1 MSADFYLVYTNKKFL
16 EIVDL
21 PQELMV
27 IGKTHLS
34 DVFRYNA
41 KRGEYGDGDIEEQV
55 SLRMELAS
63 KCEPHSFERTRPDG
77 AVIKVDG
84 NPLPDGGFIT
94 TYTDVSELHASRIAL
109 EKVNNK
115 LDERVRSRTKELAS
129 RTAELSEKATT
140 LETVMQ
146 NVDTGITLLD
156 KDLKLTLWNDRY
168 FELLN
173 CPEEL
178 LFVGA
183 TVETILKEINQGPDS
198 GEEFSDDEF
207 ETIIKSLKNFEPYQ
221 SVRKQKNGQF
231 LEVRR
236 QPTPAGL
243 LVTVADVSDQKNAEA
258 VLRQN
263 NEILEER
270 VEERTRE
277 LRSAKEFAEKA
288 SSTKSQFLANMSHE
302 LRTPLNAII
311 GFSELLSMNDY
322 SIIDQEKRSEYAKDI
337 NSAGVHLLQVINDI
351 LDVAKIEANQIDL
364 LEQELELESIIGS
377 CIQMVSV
384 TAKNRSITLSTEY
397 PDNLPYVYADPTR
410 IKQVVANLL
419 SNAIKFTDPDGEIT
433 VRVRILADRNLSIS
447 VIDNGIGIPQE
458 QIGHV
463 QTQFGQIQSTYNRNH
478 QGTGLGLSLVRLLTE
493 AHGGR
498 FELESELG
506 VGTTAHIILPA
517 ERIISV
523 AA

>member
-1 MSADFYLVYTNKKFL
+1 MDKNSNIGLTDLCLDYLDLGISVMSADFYLVYTNKKFL

-207 ETIIKSLKNFEPYQ
+207 ETIIKASKILSLIRASEN
-221 SVRKQKNGQF
+221 RKTDNSSKSDANRRRQDSWSLWQTYLIRKMPKLFYVKIMKYWKNG
-231 LEVRR
+231 L
-236 QPTPAGL
+236 
-243 LVTVADVSDQKNAEA
+243 K
-258 VLRQN
+258 
-263 NEILEER
+263 
-270 VEERTRE
+270 RE
-277 LRSAKEFAEKA
+277 PE
-288 SSTKSQFLANMSHE
+288 
-302 LRTPLNAII
+302 
-311 GFSELLSMNDY
+311 
-322 SIIDQEKRSEYAKDI
+322 
-337 NSAGVHLLQVINDI
+337 NSARPKSSRKKP
-351 LDVAKIEANQIDL
+351 AA
-364 LEQELELESIIGS
+364 
-377 CIQMVSV
+377 
-384 TAKNRSITLSTEY
+384 
-397 PDNLPYVYADPTR
+397 
-410 IKQVVANLL
+410 
-419 SNAIKFTDPDGEIT
+419 
-433 VRVRILADRNLSIS
+433 
-447 VIDNGIGIPQE
+447 
-458 QIGHV
+458 
-463 QTQFGQIQSTYNRNH
+463 RNH
-478 QGTGLGLSLVRLLTE
+478 NFWQ
-493 AHGGR
+493 
-498 FELESELG
+498 
-506 VGTTAHIILPA
+506 I
-517 ERIISV
+517 
-523 AA
+523 